1 MKKSISTWIWVI
13 GSFVIAM
20 LLLGIATNIIGN
32 IAMENH
38 KRKAMD
44 EFYKMVGIINSL
56 CDSNE
61 GQSYEALFKFP
72 DIVEKIY
79 SSMSLDY
86 KGDNITYG
94 NYLCINYTKLEC
106 KKLDCLTKF
115 YVVRKKEGL
124 MSIVDKILG
133 NRNYY
138 EYKIRF
144 ERVEEGVLI
153 LSQNYYETGGLAS

>member
-13 GSFVIAM
+13 GSFIVAM

-32 IAMENH
+32 VAMENH

-61 GQSYEALFKFP
+61 GQSYEAIFKFP

-79 SSMSLDY
+79 SSRSSTY
-86 KGDNITYG
+86 RGDNITYG
-94 NYLCINYTKLEC
+94 NHLCINYTRLEC
-106 KKLDCLTKF
+106 VKLDCLTKF

-124 MSIVDKILG
+124 MSIVDRIFG

-138 EYKIRF
+138 EYQIRF
-144 ERVEEGVLI
+144 VRTSDGVDVT
-153 LSQNYYETGGLAS
+153 SE